1 MKKPAKEAKKNVG
14 IKLYPPMIADI
25 KGAVKRNKPMI
36 QSFNQYIEIAVK
48 KMLNAERGM
57 K

>member
-1 MKKPAKEAKKNVG
+1 MKKERKENVG
-14 IKLYPPMIADI
+14 VRLYPSTIADI
-25 KGAVKRNKPMI
+25 KSAAKRNKPMI